1 MTVTLEFC
9 MLETVHYK
17 MTHQRLYIKN
27 TLLYNINY

>member
-1 MTVTLEFC
+1 VTATLEFC

-27 TLLYNINY
+27 TLL